1 MIEQILIVSLIVSVA
16 ICLLLIILLL
26 INKKKIRK
34 LTESIDKFIKDGT
47 MTEMS
52 TADGRMA
59 HLQNNICELETRLV
73 QERAYTKQ
81 EAKNNTEFISDISH
95 QLKTPLAGLR
105 LYCEMEHSV
114 KPSSHTEKEL
124 LLIEK
129 MEKLIH
135 NVLKLEKIR
144 SDTYVMNFEET
155 EIPLILA
162 ELKTEFCTLF
172 PQKQINIDGNG
183 ILRCDKSWLREAFGN
198 IIKNACEHTTAD
210 GKIDISIEQAEK
222 SVSVTIEDNGGGV
235 PKNELPLLFKRFH
248 RTENASP
255 DSAGIGL
262 SITKAIV
269 EKHHGTIIVENG
281 ENGLRFSICF
291 PIIDANLKL

>member
-1 MIEQILIVSLIVSVA
+1 MKEQILIISLILAVVL
-16 ICLLLIILLL
+16 CLILLITNI
-26 INKKKIRK
+26 INKRKVRK
-34 LTESIDKFIKDGT
+34 LTESIDNFIKDGKVL
-47 MTEMS
+47 EMS
-52 TADGRMA
+52 TKDGAMA
-59 HLQNNICELETRLV
+59 HLQSNIFELETRLV
-73 QERAYTKQ
+73 QEREYTKQ

-105 LYCEMEHSV
+105 LYCEMEHSTS
-114 KPSSHTEKEL
+114 PSTHTEKEL
-124 LLIEK
+124 RLVEK

-144 SDTYVMNFEET
+144 SDTYVMNFNKT
-155 EIPLILA
+155 EISIILE

-172 PQKQINIDGNG
+172 PQKQINIGG
-183 ILRCDKSWLREAFGN
+183 KGVLRCDKSWLREAFGN
-198 IIKNACEHTTAD
+198 IIKNACEYTTAD
-210 GKIDISIEQAEK
+210 GKIDVTIEQSEK
-222 SVSVTIEDNGGGV
+222 SVSVAIEDNGGGV
-235 PKNELPLLFKRFH
+235 PENELPLLFKRFH
-248 RTENASP
+248 RTKNASS

-262 SITKAIV
+262 SITKAII

>member
-1 MIEQILIVSLIVSVA
+1 MKEQILIISLIVAVA
-16 ICLLLIILLL
+16 FCLILIVLHFV
-26 INKKKIRK
+26 NKKKIRK
-34 LTESIDKFIKDGT
+34 LTESIDNFIKDGT
-47 MTEMS
+47 ITEMS
-52 TADGRMA
+52 TKDGATA
-59 HLQNNICELETRLV
+59 HLQNNIFELETRLI
-73 QERAYTKQ
+73 QEREYTKQ

-95 QLKTPLAGLR
+95 QLKTPLAGLH
-105 LYCEMEHSV
+105 LYCEMEHNSN
-114 KPSSHTEKEL
+114 PTSYTEKEL
-124 LLIEK
+124 QLVEK

-144 SDTYVMNFEET
+144 SDTYVMNFEGT
-155 EIPLILA
+155 EISLVLE

-183 ILRCDKSWLREAFGN
+183 VFRCDKSWLREAFGN
-198 IIKNACEHTTAD
+198 IIKNACEHTTTD
-210 GKIDISIEQAEK
+210 GRIDVIIEQAEK

-235 PKNELPLLFKRFH
+235 PENELPLLFKRFH

-269 EKHHGTIIVENG
+269 EKHHGTITVENG
-281 ENGLRFSICF
+281 ENGLRFSMCF